1 MRRHA
6 LSDPFYVSLASLK
19 KIEGVH
25 RRAVL
30 ADGSEIDMGVHGAI
44 KEHYGID
51 TVDLPLP
58 VDYMVAATGG

>member
-1 MRRHA
+1 MRRYA

-58 VDYMVAATGG
+58 VDYMVATTGG

>member
-1 MRRHA
+1 

-58 VDYMVAATGG
+58 VDYMVATTGG